1 MPSLK
6 KHQAMNDIVGINTKQ
21 YTVVVRELHIA
32 S

>member
-6 KHQAMNDIVGINTKQ
+6 KHQAMNDIVGINAMQ
-21 YTVVVRELHIA
+21 YTVVVRELQLL